1 MFKEAKDYIILAG
14 VLALGLALYVINVIT
29 LNVVILG
36 IVSVLLILVVL
47 VQNPKGGGLDS
58 TFGGNAGTQMFGA
71 AQSTDFIERVTWHLM
86 IALFLLCIVTTIMPS
101 FSSSQALDQLGG

>member
-1 MFKEAKDYIILAG
+1 MFKETKDYIILAAI
-14 VLALGLALYVINVIT
+14 LILSIILYLINVIT

-36 IVSVLLILVVL
+36 LVSVLLIVVVL

-71 AQSTDFIERVTWHLM
+71 AQSTDFIERVTWHLV
-86 IALFLLCIVTTIMPS
+86 IALFFLCVVTTIMPS
-101 FSSSQALDQLGG
+101 TGSSSILEGIG

>member
-1 MFKEAKDYIILAG
+1 MFKEAKDYMIAG
-14 VLALGLALYVINVIT
+14 RVAALGLVLYRINHIT
-29 LNVVILG
+29 LNVVVLG
-36 IVSVLLILVVL
+36 MVSVLLIVVVL

-86 IALFLLCIVTTIMPS
+86 IALFLLCIITTIMPS
-101 FSSSQALDQLGG
+101 FTSSQVLDQLGG